1 MPLRPTHNRN
11 VSISFLQMI
20 ILIILSDFIILVCNE
35 KMILVPLRHPLIP
48 PVERK
53 KENSVKKA

>member
-1 MPLRPTHNRN
+1 MSLRPTHNRN

-20 ILIILSDFIILVCNE
+20 ILIILSDFIIHVCNE
-35 KMILVPLRHPLIP
+35 KMIVGTIKTSLP